1 MARFRH
7 SAIVCAVLAAVGSAA
22 HAQSLNQPSPVARVM
37 DAVQFGMPRDAK
49 YVLCDG
55 DDCPDRTTKT
65 LTAPKPIAQAPAPLP
80 QPQSI
85 APPVELVLPKPAPT
99 PPKPAPAKK
108 KHIKRKPSV
117 ICDTP
122 AKSAEVKK

>member
-7 SAIVCAVLAAVGSAA
+7 SALACAVLAAAGSSAT
-22 HAQSLNQPSPVARVM
+22 AQSLNQPSPVARVM

-49 YVLCDG
+49 YVLCDAE
-55 DDCPDRTTKT
+55 DCPDRTTKT
-65 LTAPKPIAQAPAPLP
+65 LTAPKPIAPAPLP

-99 PPKPAPAKK
+99 PPKPAPVKK
-108 KHIKRKPSV
+108 KRIKRKPAV

-122 AKSAEVKK
+122 AKSNEVKK